1 MPNSSPVSQEI
12 SLAGILDF
20 LKRLDQKFDKSQET
34 LAEIKVELQSV
45 CTKVSILEEENYK
58 LKKEIQ
64 NLDRKQRRNNIVVF
78 GIETKD
84 KLESLSHLSDTLE
97 VPIKLSDTD
106 NIYSFETKNN
116 KRIIKI
122 ELLSYWKKIDIQ
134 KNVYKLKNKNIFVA
148 NDLSPEDQIIH
159 KNLRSHLNTAKNH
172 DIKASIRNNK
182 LIIKITPIHLR
193 ISRPTLTS

>member
-1 MPNSSPVSQEI
+1 MPNSPPVSQEI

-45 CTKVSILEEENYK
+45 STKVSILEEENYK

-78 GIETKD
+78 GIETED
-84 KLESLSHLSDTLE
+84 KLESLSHLSDTFE
-97 VPIKLSDTD
+97 VPIKLSDTN

-134 KNVYKLKNKNIFVA
+134 KFLYKLKNKNIFVA
-148 NDLSPEDQIIH
+148 NDQSRRVP
-159 KNLRSHLNTAKNH
+159 KTRSSTK
-172 DIKASIRNNK
+172 
-182 LIIKITPIHLR
+182 T
-193 ISRPTLTS
+193 